1 MKEIVSDE
9 DVIIDDVKSKPTDVE
24 ADKMYDMIVSV
35 ASDRFPLV
43 LPPHRLPQDVLHRVE
58 HALPEPLR
66 RHLPRGRFARPVEH
80 IRCIPAASALTP
92 LPAL

>member
-24 ADKMYDMIVSV
+24 AGKMYDMIVSV

-58 HALPEPLR
+58 
-66 RHLPRGRFARPVEH
+66 GRFARPVEH